1 MLPGFVY
8 SAPVDTLGAGE
19 VHLWQLSIKDVLRTQ
34 SISTLCN
41 LLTEDEK
48 CRAAA
53 YRSES
58 RRRLFIIGRAGL
70 RVILSALMAGIQ
82 PQSIRFTTGA
92 QGKPLLEDD
101 ACPLQFNLS
110 HSHDAIVIAVTRG
123 QTVGVDIEY
132 MKARPRMSDIAE
144 QYFHPQESQVVTKAL
159 DAGDNLRALQ
169 QFYKVWT
176 LKEAFIKADGK
187 GMAIAGDSFY
197 FCDIDISTP
206 GIEFTDTGPDA
217 APNWYFEHQ
226 FVNGRYSIALALSV
240 SDNEERVTVTQRQ
253 LSLIPTGWCS

>member
-1 MLPGFVY
+1 MFPGFEN

-19 VHLWQLSIKDVLRTQ
+19 VHLWQLSIKDVLRTK
-34 SISTLCN
+34 SIGTLHH
-41 LLTEDEK
+41 LLTEDERN
-48 CRAAA
+48 RAAA
-53 YRSES
+53 YRSEN
-58 RRRLFIIGRAGL
+58 RRQLFIIGRAGL
-70 RVILSALMAGIQ
+70 RVILSALMAGML
-82 PQSIRFTTGA
+82 PRSIRFITGA
-92 QGKPLLEDD
+92 QGKPMVDDD

-110 HSHDAIVIAVTRG
+110 HSHDAILIAVTKG

-132 MKARPRMSDIAE
+132 MKARPRMADIA
-144 QYFHPQESQVVTKAL
+144 QHYFHPQESQVVTKAL

-197 FCDIDISTP
+197 FSDIDTSTP
-206 GIEFTDTGPDA
+206 GIEFTDTGPDV
-217 APNWYFEHQ
+217 APEWHFEHQ
-226 FVNGRYSIALALSV
+226 FVNGQYSIAMGLSV
-240 SDNEERVTVTQRQ
+240 SDKEERITVTQRQ

>member
-1 MLPGFVY
+1 MFPGFVY

-19 VHLWQLSIKDVLRTQ
+19 VHLWQLSIKDILRTQ
-34 SISTLCN
+34 SIGTLCHW
-41 LLTEDEK
+41 LSEDERS
-48 CRAAA
+48 RAAA

-58 RRRLFIIGRAGL
+58 RRQLFIIGRAGL
-70 RVILSALMAGIQ
+70 RVILSALMPGVS
-82 PQSIRFTTGA
+82 PQSIRFTTGE

-187 GMAIAGDSFY
+187 GMAIPGDSFY
-197 FCDIDISTP
+197 FNPIDTSIP
-206 GIEFTDTGPDA
+206 RIELTDSGPDVA
-217 APNWYFEHQ
+217 SNWYFEHQ
-226 FVNGRYSIALALSV
+226 FVTGQYSIALALGV
-240 SDNEERVTVTQRQ
+240 ADTKQQVTVTQRQ